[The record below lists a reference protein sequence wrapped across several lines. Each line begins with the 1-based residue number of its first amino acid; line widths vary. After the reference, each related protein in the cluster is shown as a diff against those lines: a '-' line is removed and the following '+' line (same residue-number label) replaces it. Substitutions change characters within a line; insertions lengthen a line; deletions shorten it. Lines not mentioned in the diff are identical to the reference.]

1 MPVDSDSEP
10 LLRHGGT
17 DDEDKNAQWFSAL
30 NREKLGNLLSSRKT
44 HYLILALV
52 ALDVSALLGN
62 IFLELIACDTN
73 REPEAWNA
81 SLREALTAAGLVFSS
96 VFLLELAACILA
108 FGAGYFA
115 DWFHCVDGAV
125 IIASF
130 VIDLLSHGIVEDI
143 ASLVIIFRLFRLVK
157 LVEEMSLGASV
168 RMESM
173 GEELDRLQEENSEL
187 KARLRRRGEDV
198 V

>member
-1 MPVDSDSEP
+1 MPANTDSEP
-10 LLRHGGT
+10 LLGQDGNRNRT
-17 DDEDKNAQWFSAL
+17 ESTKWLPTVNRKNLQH
-30 NREKLGNLLSSRKT
+30 LLSSRKT
-44 HYLILALV
+44 HYLILGLV

-62 IFLELIACDTN
+62 IFLELVACGKTN
-73 REPEAWNA
+73 EPPAWNT

-96 VFLLELAACILA
+96 LFLIELALCILA
-108 FGAGYFA
+108 FGTGYFA
-115 DWFHCVDGAV
+115 DWFHCVDAAV
-125 IIASF
+125 IVASF

-173 GEELDRLQEENSEL
+173 EEELERLQDENSEL
-187 KARLRRRGEDV
+187 KARLRRRGEEV